1 MSLRK
6 HYLRTEKYLRRHG
19 LKSALKRSWR
29 EIQNR
34 FFHNREVL
42 YCQRLVPQKDEG
54 PSVPEGFQIERY
66 DRRTDVPD
74 KCLRRIA
81 EHYSEELMK
90 EHLRRRFDLGAR
102 LWWLACGQE
111 DIGYTWTLEGRAT
124 EPYYFPLMRDDVY
137 LFDALVFPSLRGRG
151 LNSIL
156 LNGILA
162 HYRREGYHRALLETA
177 EWNSPVTKFL
187 LKSNFERI
195 GLARK
200 KFRRGKLKVTWWC

>member
-6 HYLRTEKYLRRHG
+6 QFLRAKKYLWRHG
-19 LKSALKRSWR
+19 LNSALKRFWR
-29 EIQNR
+29 EVKNR
-34 FFHNREVL
+34 LYYNREIL
-42 YCQRLVPQKDEG
+42 YCQRLVSQKDQG
-54 PSVPEGFQIERY
+54 PFLPEGFRIERY
-66 DRRTDVPD
+66 NHRADVPERF
-74 KCLRRIA
+74 LQRIA

-90 EHLRRRFDLGAR
+90 EHLRRRFDMGAH
-102 LWWLACGQE
+102 LWWLTRGQE
-111 DIGYTWTLEGRAT
+111 DIGYTWTLEGRTT

-137 LFDALVFPSLRGRG
+137 LFDALIFPSLRGRG

-162 HYRREGYHRALLETA
+162 HYRSEGYHRALLETA

-187 LKSNFERI
+187 RKSNFERI

-200 KFRRGKLKVTWWC
+200 KFRRGKLKVTWWL